1 MEPLRK
7 HGWSILLAVC
17 TLSAACV
24 GSIGGGDEEKKDTPP
39 TTTTDTPLV
48 CDPSAPTYG
57 PSPLRRLSR
66 TELRNTLKDLFPGVT
81 LPDVELPADSLVDGF
96 DNNEAAQTATPV
108 LVEQWSTGAN
118 AIGRAIKQSCAGDVA
133 ACADA
138 FVKDFGPRVY
148 RRPLDGDEIARF
160 TAFVVEQSKTNGYD
174 GAISML
180 IEALLQSPSFLY
192 KPEGADLSGYEI
204 ATRVSYLLWQTM
216 PDATLFDAA
225 KKGELSTKEGVET
238 HARRMLADPRAKP
251 AIADFHRQWLSLDS
265 IGTMSRDRTLF
276 PAFTDQTPGLLR
288 DATSK
293 YVDHVFWD
301 GKGTL
306 ESLLT
311 EPKAYVN
318 DTLAP
323 LYGVAKP
330 GPELTLVD
338 LDPKKRAGI
347 LTHAGF
353 LADKAH
359 EKFDSPIK
367 RGVFVLGRFM
377 CAPPPPPPPNV
388 KDIPESGPTDAPKT
402 TRMRVEEGHALGGCK
417 GCHDRIDGVGFLFD
431 HYDAVGAWRDQEN
444 GLPIDATGG
453 ISELGDMDGSYDG
466 AVSLSQAMGKSGRV
480 RECFSRQWFRFAYGR
495 TETSKDG
502 CAVQA
507 MVKALEGSGGNMK
520 EMIVQLVVSDAFR
533 KGGAQ

>member
-1 MEPLRK
+1 MVTKEKRSHAHD
-7 HGWSILLAVC
+7 HGDDAARVRSELADVR
-17 TLSAACV
+17 TVAH
-24 GSIGGGDEEKKDTPP
+24 
-39 TTTTDTPLV
+39 
-48 CDPSAPTYG
+48 PSSVAH
-57 PSPLRRLSR
+57 RA
-66 TELRNTLKDLFPGVT
+66 NTLKDSFPGVT

-96 DNNEAAQTATPV
+96 DNNQAAQTATPV

-118 AIGRAIKQSCAGDVA
+118 KVGNAGETDVCGRRRHLRRCAREGFSVRACIAGRSMATRLRVSARSCRKA
-133 ACADA
+133 
-138 FVKDFGPRVY
+138 
-148 RRPLDGDEIARF
+148 
-160 TAFVVEQSKTNGYD
+160 KTNGYD

-180 IEALLQSPSFLY
+180 VEALLQSPSFLY
-192 KPEGADLSGYEI
+192 KPEGSDLTGYEI

-225 KKGELSTKEGVET
+225 KNGELATREGVEA
-238 HARRMLADPRAKP
+238 HARRMLADPRARP

-276 PAFTDQTPGLLR
+276 PAFTDQTPRLLR

-338 LDPKKRAGI
+338 LDPTKRAGI

-367 RGVFVLGRFM
+367 RGVFVLERFM
-377 CAPPPPPPPNV
+377 CAPPP
-388 KDIPESGPTDAPKT
+388 
-402 TRMRVEEGHALGGCK
+402 RR
-417 GCHDRIDGVGFLFD
+417 R
-431 HYDAVGAWRDQEN
+431 
-444 GLPIDATGG
+444 
-453 ISELGDMDGSYDG
+453 
-466 AVSLSQAMGKSGRV
+466 
-480 RECFSRQWFRFAYGR
+480 R
-495 TETSKDG
+495 T
-502 CAVQA
+502 
-507 MVKALEGSGGNMK
+507 
-520 EMIVQLVVSDAFR
+520 
-533 KGGAQ
+533 